1 MIKIL
6 PKPIRKIIAVFRG
19 QVSPVFIFFSLLLGF
34 WFGLTPGWSG
44 LHTVLVI
51 LVLVLNIHLGLFL
64 LSAGLGK
71 TLCLAGAPVLYHVGA
86 WMHDYFSGLLGLLA
100 SIPVIGITDF
110 DRYSVAGAL
119 VIGPVI
125 GGVAGLL
132 LARSVI
138 SFRRM
143 LLKLEEGSEQFKKW
157 YSNRWVRILD
167 RLLVGKRTKEAK
179 ALFSAKTK
187 IIRMPGVV
195 VAVLVLAVSISAAA
209 LLKNEATR
217 DYVVAKMTQANG
229 AEVNVDRLGISALA
243 GAFSAT
249 GVEVTDPEEPRKNQ
263 VSVGKVAADISLYDL
278 LLGKLVME
286 RVEVVD
292 VDFGT
297 DRAAPGDVVQRDA
310 EQTPDVFDPCDF
322 ALGTGDISKL
332 ETYLKDAK
340 AVKGWLQ
347 KVSKWLPE
355 GKDKESESDA
365 EEMPQE
371 YLGYLQA
378 RAATPASP
386 RILAEKVLLDKVRIP
401 SQLFGSSKISLENI
415 SDSVQ
420 AAGLPVKAAV
430 KSYDTPVVL
439 AITFDY
445 ASAENGPLVS
455 GTFGGVDLR
464 QMQSDISSNAGLA
477 FTKGTAS
484 GQFDGLITRDAVDLT
499 VDLTIRDMQATS
511 QGDGILGLGS
521 KTTSEALEVIENLH
535 TKIRIVGPVNEP
547 RLVFDVKG
555 LQEEF
560 KNALVKA
567 GKAKLAE
574 EIDRQ
579 IEKQLGEE
587 VPGEVGDVLKKPGGL
602 IEGIGGLFGGDRD
615 KQKEED

>member
-1 MIKIL
+1 MIKII

-19 QVSPVFIFFSLLLGF
+19 QVSPVFIFFSVLLGF
-34 WFGLTPGWSG
+34 WFGLIPGWSG

-71 TLCLAGAPVLYHVGA
+71 TLCLAGAPVLFHVGA
-86 WMHDYFSGLLGLLA
+86 WVHDYLSGLLDLLA

-167 RLLVGKRTKEAK
+167 RVLIGKRTKEAK
-179 ALFSAKTK
+179 ALFTAKTK

-195 VAVLVLAVSISAAA
+195 VAVLVLAVSIFAAI

-229 AEVNVDRLGISALA
+229 AEVNVDRLAISALA
-243 GAFSAT
+243 GAFSAS
-249 GVEVTDPEEPRKNQ
+249 GVEVTDPEDPRKNQ
-263 VSVGKVAADISLYDL
+263 VSVGNVAADISLYDL
-278 LLGKLVME
+278 LLGRLVME
-286 RVEVVD
+286 QVEVVD

-297 DRAAPGDVVQRDA
+297 DRAAPGKVVEKDA
-310 EQTPDVFDPCDF
+310 EQRPAVFDPCDF

-340 AVKGWLQ
+340 AVKAWLQ

-355 GKDKESESDA
+355 GRDKESEGDP

-371 YLGYLQA
+371 YLGYLEA

-386 RILAEKVLLDKVRIP
+386 RILAEKVLLDKVQIP
-401 SQLFGSSKISLENI
+401 SQLFSSSKISLENI
-415 SDSVQ
+415 SDSVR

-445 ASAENGPLVS
+445 AAENGPQVS
-455 GTFGGVDLR
+455 GSFDGVDLGK
-464 QMQSDISSNAGLA
+464 MQSDISNNSGLA
-477 FTKGTAS
+477 FAKGTAS

-499 VDLTIRDMQATS
+499 VDLTIRDMQATA

-521 KTTSEALEVIENLH
+521 KTTSEALEVLENLH
-535 TKIRIVGPVNEP
+535 TKIRIVGPVSEP
-547 RLVFDVKG
+547 RLVFDARG
-555 LQEEF
+555 LQKEF
-560 KNALVKA
+560 KSALVKA
-567 GKAKLAE
+567 GKARLAE
-574 EIDRQ
+574 EIDKQ
-579 IEKQLGEE
+579 VEKQLGDE
-587 VPGEVGDVLKKPGGL
+587 VPDEVGDVLKKPGDL

-615 KQKEED
+615 KQEKKD

>member
-1 MIKIL
+1 
-6 PKPIRKIIAVFRG
+6 
-19 QVSPVFIFFSLLLGF
+19 
-34 WFGLTPGWSG
+34 
-44 LHTVLVI
+44 
-51 LVLVLNIHLGLFL
+51 
-64 LSAGLGK
+64 
-71 TLCLAGAPVLYHVGA
+71 
-86 WMHDYFSGLLGLLA
+86 
-100 SIPVIGITDF
+100 VIGITDF

-143 LLKLEEGSEQFKKW
+143 LLKLEDGSEQFKKW

-179 ALFSAKTK
+179 VLFTAKTK

-195 VAVLVLAVSISAAA
+195 VAVLVLVVSISAAA

-217 DYVVAKMTQANG
+217 DYVVSKMTQANG
-229 AEVNVDRLGISALA
+229 AEVNVDRLGISALT
-243 GAFSAT
+243 GAFSAS
-249 GVEVTDPEEPRKNQ
+249 GVEVTDPEDHRKNQ
-263 VSVGKVAADISLYDL
+263 VSVGNVAADISLYDL

-286 RVEVVD
+286 QVEVVD

-297 DRAAPGDVVQRDA
+297 DRAAPGKLVQEDA
-310 EQTPDVFDPCDF
+310 EDRPAVFDPCDF
-322 ALGTGDISKL
+322 ALGTGDTSKL

-340 AVKGWLQ
+340 AAKKWLQ

-355 GKDKESESDA
+355 AKDKESESDLK
-365 EEMPQE
+365 EIPQE

-386 RILAEKVLLDKVRIP
+386 RILAEKVLLDKVQIP

-445 ASAENGPLVS
+445 AAENGPVVS
-455 GTFGGVDLR
+455 GNFDGVDLG

-499 VDLTIRDMQATS
+499 VDLTIRDMQATA

-521 KTTSEALEVIENLH
+521 KNTAEALEALENLH
-535 TKIRIVGPVNEP
+535 TKIRIVGPVSEP
-547 RLVFDVKG
+547 RLVFDTKG

-560 KNALVKA
+560 KNALIKA

-574 EIDRQ
+574 EIDKQ
-579 IEKQLGEE
+579 VEKQLGDK
-587 VPGEVGDVLKKPGGL
+587 VPGEVGDVLKKPDGL
-602 IEGIGGLFGGDRD
+602 IEGIGGLFRSEGE
-615 KQKEED
+615 KQEKED